1 MFLSRLVLSSL
12 LVSCIQST
20 SSTVSIL
27 LAAGIQ
33 GVILPAITAAAT
45 TAAGDS
51 YLLSKESLAPDPDSN
66 QIIEIDD
73 FYFENPSTKCTYA
86 SQPYIYKVFSNI
98 DRNVENLF
106 GLIHPNATFTVVGH
120 HPLAGRYH
128 DLRHFYINALYRIYN
143 CARLNYPE
151 LYKGTLQYI
160 HAGCDERWSVQ
171 ELLFEGKANNGLEYR
186 LTNVWVTRWDDGKMV
201 EVRTYVDADDVSRML
216 FDNEIWSNSSTS
228 TEHDDFMPGPAGMP
242 PDREGPGAQSSSHGH
257 YYF

>member
-1 MFLSRLVLSSL
+1 MLLSRLVLQGL
-12 LVSCIQST
+12 LVSCIPST
-20 SSTVSIL
+20 GCAGSIL
-27 LAAGIQ
+27 FAAGSHGFIS
-33 GVILPAITAAAT
+33 PAIIAAAT
-45 TAAGDS
+45 TAAGENH
-51 YLLSKESLAPDPDSN
+51 LLPKQSPATDPDNN
-66 QIIEIDD
+66 QIIEIDG

-98 DRNVENLF
+98 DKNVENLF

-128 DLRHFYINALYRIYN
+128 DLKHFYINALYRIYN
-143 CARLNYPE
+143 CARLKYPE

-171 ELLFEGKANNGLEYR
+171 ELLFEGKANNGLEYKI
-186 LTNVWVTRWDDGKMV
+186 TNVWVTRWEDGKMV

-216 FDNEIWSNSSTS
+216 FDNEIWSNSSTF

-242 PDREGPGAQSSSHGH
+242 PDKETPAVQSSCREH
-257 YYF
+257 Y